1 MKKYDARWKDVW
13 GEVRGTGFD
22 GELYFDFILW
32 AGHHYVRQT
41 VLAKEVER
49 SPDLYGRIFEML
61 IDRISVSMQEGNWF
75 G

>member
-1 MKKYDARWKDVW
+1 MKKYDTRWRNVW
-13 GEVRGTGFD
+13 GEVRKSEID
-22 GELYFDFILW
+22 GRLYFDFVLW

-61 IDRISVSMQEGNWF
+61 IDRVGVSMQEGGWF